1 MRTLIR
7 RGLWLLF
14 FTLVLGLLLAYSAW
28 TQWRPASH
36 HLSDLRSEV
45 GLNLGRPSNR
55 GNLLGIQAE
64 LHGADYR
71 DMTSLRRKLS
81 AYLDKARSEGLLN
94 PRSVVILPEHIG
106 TWLLVAGEKPEVF
119 AARRLDEAML
129 WLALSHPLDFAAA
142 LFASHGS
149 QRLPEALLRMKAEQ
163 MASGYQQLFGGLAQR
178 YGVTLV
184 AGSILLPE
192 PRVEAGVLRVGAG
205 PLHNVS
211 LVFAA
216 DGSPLGQPQRQ
227 AHPSAAEAG
236 FTAAAPSQSLQVV
249 PTPAG
254 RLGVLIGTD
263 SWYPAGYQQLAS
275 QQVEL
280 LAVPAFLSG
289 NGRWSQPW
297 AGYATLAG
305 PPADVA
311 SQPGQLSEAQAWQ
324 RHALPGRLAS
334 TPTQAGMCVFMR
346 GQLWD
351 LGSAGQSLAV
361 EPQGTQLA
369 PEAAGAQLI
378 NLWL

>member
-7 RGLWLLF
+7 RGLWLLL
-14 FTLVLGLLLAYSAW
+14 FTSALGLLLAYSAW
-28 TQWRPASH
+28 TQWRPDSH
-36 HLSDLRSEV
+36 YLSDLRSEV
-45 GLNLGRPSNR
+45 GLNLGHPSKR
-55 GNLLGIQAE
+55 GNLLGIQPV
-64 LHGADYR
+64 LQGADYR
-71 DMTSLRRKLS
+71 DVASLRRKLS
-81 AYLDKARSEGLLN
+81 AYLDKARDEGLLN

-119 AARRLDEAML
+119 AARRLDDAML
-129 WLALSHPLDFAAA
+129 WLALCHPLDLAAA
-142 LFASHGS
+142 LFAGHGS
-149 QRLPEALLRMKAEQ
+149 QRLPEALLRMQAEQ
-163 MASGYQQLFGGLAQR
+163 MARDYQQLFGGLAQR

-192 PRVEAGVLRVGAG
+192 PRVEAGVLRVGSG
-205 PLHNVS
+205 PLYNAS

-227 AHPSAAEAG
+227 AYPSADAAG
-236 FTAAAPSQSLQVV
+236 FTAAAPSQALQVV

-263 SWYPAGYQQLAS
+263 SWHPAGYQQLAG

-297 AGYATLAG
+297 AGYSPVADT
-305 PPADVA
+305 PADAA

-324 RHALPGRLAS
+324 RHGLPGRLAG
-334 TPTQAGMCVFMR
+334 TPARAGMSVFMR
-346 GQLWD
+346 GQLWN

-361 EPQGTQLA
+361 EPHATQQA